1 MAVSVNLGYVASFN
15 LSETIDEVLTVNNLG
30 GGSISDDLSVFSGNT
45 KNVSRI
51 IYKPGVTNF
60 SITDTGISTKF
71 KFDLISCYGN
81 GDPIVIKSGKTI
93 NTITYDISD
102 DSITIVFDTAHN
114 LQAND
119 VGSEIQIF
127 NSYFNGPG
135 TIFFNERVYRISDI
149 VNTTSIKISNTGYS
163 DVYTDLPG
171 TFSKTI
177 DLPIGASERY
187 TYATTEA
194 FDLPSPLL
202 YGTEYYVAFSNA
214 IDSFQIT
221 EFFRRGLLITSIRIT
236 DPITNPLIFERKNI
250 VTQRNLLNLV
260 RPDFQDDRSGVESIY
275 YNGVLSRNFNQNFD
289 YLESTLDG
297 ANFFRIKKY
306 NRSLSNTFDENP
318 IKIEGDL
325 KTLDPDNANTGTEEI
340 FSETSPGIFIIDP
353 SSTKDNIV
361 KLRSFSDNTSP
372 WELNGNV
379 LEYSAQSLV
388 TQNGSVTQSQALAGQ
403 TMSIGNLILKGGVN
417 PIAIDNLQNI
427 VTESG
432 NLKPTQKFTHKLP
445 VLINGEEYNILLTN
459 LIS

>member
-15 LSETIDEVLTVNNLG
+15 LSETIDETLAINNLG

-51 IYKPGVTNF
+51 IYKPGLSNF
-60 SITDTGISTKF
+60 SIVDTGISTKF

-93 NTITYDISD
+93 STITYDISD
-102 DSITIVFDTAHN
+102 DSLTVVFDTAHN
-114 LQAND
+114 LQIND
-119 VGSEIQIF
+119 IGSEIQIF

-135 TIFFNERVYRISDI
+135 TVFFNEKPYRISNI
-149 VNTTSIKISNTGYS
+149 LNATSIKISNTGYT
-163 DVYTDLPG
+163 DVYTDPPG

-177 DLPIGASERY
+177 NLSIGASERY

-194 FDLPSPLL
+194 FDLPSPLV
-202 YGTEYYVAFSNA
+202 YGTEYYIAFSDA
-214 IDSFQIT
+214 INSFQIT
-221 EFFRRGLLITSIRIT
+221 EFFRRGLLITAIRIT
-236 DPITNPLIFERKNI
+236 DPVTNPLIFERKNI

-260 RPDFQDDRSGVESIY
+260 RPDFQDDRDNVDAIY
-275 YNGVLSRNFNQNFD
+275 NNSVLQRSFNQNFD

-297 ANFFRIKKY
+297 ANFFRLKKY
-306 NRSLSNTFDENP
+306 KRSASNTFDENP

-325 KTLDPDNANTGTEEI
+325 KTLDPDNANTGTEKI
-340 FSETSPGIFIIDP
+340 FTETSPGIFIIDP

-388 TQNGSVTQSQALAGQ
+388 TPNGGVTQSQALAGQ
-403 TMSIGNLILKGGVN
+403 TMSIGNLILKGGIN

-427 VTESG
+427 IAENG
-432 NLKPTQKFTHKLP
+432 NLKPSQKFTHKLP
-445 VLINGEEYNILLTN
+445 VIINGEEYNILLTN